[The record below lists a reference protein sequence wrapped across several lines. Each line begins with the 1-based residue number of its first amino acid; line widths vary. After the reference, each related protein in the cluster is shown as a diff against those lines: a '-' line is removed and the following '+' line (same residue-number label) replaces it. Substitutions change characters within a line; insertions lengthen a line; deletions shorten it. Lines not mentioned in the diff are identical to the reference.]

1 MMEHTALIEHAAP
14 PMVVAD
20 RRRSERVRTVYRI
33 ARIQVEDAEGLA
45 QIRNVSDEG
54 MKIDLGI
61 SVTLNQWIRIWFS
74 DTLSIDCQV
83 IWTNGDECG
92 LKFAQPVDSA
102 AILRET
108 ADENRFGNGRAPRI
122 QTRMLAVVS
131 SERGIRPARVK
142 DVSQRGMKLVHDGS
156 FTPGLAVKVSL
167 ESGIE
172 RRGIVRW
179 VKDEFAGLIL
189 TEMFSVQELK
199 SINAS

>member
-1 MMEHTALIEHAAP
+1 MEQAVLIEHPALP
-14 PMVVAD
+14 VVTGD
-20 RRRSERVRTVYRI
+20 RRRSERLRTVYRI
-33 ARIQVEDAEGLA
+33 ARVQVEDREGLA

-54 MKIDLGI
+54 MKIDLGL
-61 SVTLNQWIRIWFS
+61 SVTLNQWVRIWLS
-74 DTLSIDCQV
+74 DTVSLDGQV
-83 IWTNGDECG
+83 VWTHGAECG
-92 LKFAQPVDSA
+92 MKFAQPVDSS
-102 AILRET
+102 AILRDT
-108 ADENRFGNGRAPRI
+108 AEESRHGEGRAPRVK
-122 QTRMLAVVS
+122 TKMLAVVS
-131 SERGIRPARVK
+131 SEQGIRPARVK

-199 SINAS
+199 WINAR